1 MLTKIRRLKVKQA
14 IDGMLDEGEILYEY
28 INIPNHFYSKNKEH
42 NDFFNLEVMC
52 GYVDF
57 DTWFEELRPIK
68 KEKSPEYK
76 LLLNNNSI

>member
-1 MLTKIRRLKVKQA
+1 
-14 IDGMLDEGEILYEY
+14 
-28 INIPNHFYSKNKEH
+28 
-42 NDFFNLEVMC
+42 MC

-76 LLLNNNSI
+76 LISTK